1 MELVVYCYKITSDF
15 PKNELYGLT
24 SQLQRAAV
32 SIPANIAEGAGR
44 QHVKEFIQFLS
55 IAYGSLTELETH
67 VQIASLLHYIN
78 SDQLNIVLKE
88 TSEIGR
94 MINGLKRSL
103 KKSVHF
109 SNRNYRQISTFG
121 CKRL

>member
-1 MELVVYCYKITSDF
+1 MS
-15 PKNELYGLT
+15 
-24 SQLQRAAV
+24 RAAV
-32 SIPANIAEGAGR
+32 SVPANIAEGAGR

-78 SDQLNIVLKE
+78 SDKLNIVLKE

-109 SNRNYRQISTFG
+109 SNRNHRQISTFG
-121 CKRL
+121 RKRL